1 MTGLDPCWLEL
12 GRRPWERLTAES
24 GVKLDGTIQ
33 LGEGDLL
40 PVTAQIRGAHSRRF
54 PKKSIQVRMTGP
66 KLLDEPPEGHLVRI
80 LHLNADYVDP
90 TLMRSAL
97 SYDLFETVGAPAPRC
112 HHVNLTVSGE
122 PAGVYLGMESVDRD
136 WCRRRGLPP
145 GPIYYAINRN
155 ANFGLIS
162 PFSKEL
168 KQPLDGGYHAL
179 YGVDT
184 TPLQQM
190 ILSINVSDERNF
202 PRILQRWIDLD
213 IYLRWLM
220 TAVFVGNRDGFV
232 HNYALYLHPVE
243 ERFQIIPWD
252 YDATWGI
259 DIHGNPAR
267 LDRVPLVGWNKLS
280 RRLMAVRPL
289 RRRYRQLF
297 EEALDGPF
305 SPPEVWAM
313 VDQLAAE
320 VAPAVLAD
328 TARRGTAESWEE
340 DVDALKAWAV
350 DRRQLLLEQLADL

>member
-1 MTGLDPCWLEL
+1 M
-12 GRRPWERLTAES
+12 
-24 GVKLDGTIQ
+24 KLSGTIQ
-33 LGEGDLL
+33 MGDGEPL

-54 PKKSIQVRMTGP
+54 PKKSLQIRLTEQ
-66 KLLDEPPEGHLVRI
+66 KLPDEPPEGHLVRI
-80 LHLNADYVDP
+80 MHLNADFVDP

-97 SYDLFETVGAPAPRC
+97 SYGLFETVGNPAPRC
-112 HHVNLTVSGE
+112 RHIDLTVSGK

-136 WCRRRGLPP
+136 WCKRRGLPP

-155 ANFGLIS
+155 ANFGLVS

-168 KQPLDGGYHAL
+168 KQPLDGGYHAV

-202 PRILQRWIDLD
+202 PRVLNRWMDVD
-213 IYLRWLM
+213 CYLRWLM

-232 HNYALYLHPVE
+232 HNYALYLHPGE
-243 ERFQIIPWD
+243 DRFRIIPWD

-280 RRLMAVRPL
+280 RRLMAVAPL
-289 RRRYRQLF
+289 RKRYRRFF
-297 EEALDGPF
+297 EEALEGPF
-305 SPPEVWAM
+305 SPPAVWERIDEM
-313 VDQLAAE
+313 AE
-320 VAPAVLAD
+320 EIAPAVLAD
-328 TARRGTAESWEE
+328 EGRSGTPATWEADLE
-340 DVDALKAWAV
+340 ALKAWAV
-350 DRRQLLLEQLADL
+350 NRRRLLLEGLADL